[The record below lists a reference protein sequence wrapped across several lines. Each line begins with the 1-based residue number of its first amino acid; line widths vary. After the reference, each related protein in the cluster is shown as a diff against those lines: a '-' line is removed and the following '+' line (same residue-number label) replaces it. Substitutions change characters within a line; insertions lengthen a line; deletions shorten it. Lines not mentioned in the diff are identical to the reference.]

1 MSNKNR
7 SIRIALT
14 RIYGPGCMFLRSG
27 AENYI
32 EKLGNIK
39 TYKTYKQSL
48 HYKPKK
54 IEVLEEIE
62 TLHHLQHKSENGHTD
77 IYNGAIINMLA
88 HQYIHT
94 LPRNQEE
101 LINDYIREWKK
112 FFYNQVEIK
121 QEEIEPLFEVK
132 AAELV
137 IDNKGSMT
145 LKKLKDKEKR
155 QEKRELQK
163 IKKEWEDR

>member
-62 TLHHLQHKSENGHTD
+62 TLHHLQHKAEGGHTD

-112 FFYNQVEIK
+112 FFYKQVEIK
-121 QEEIEPLFEVK
+121 QEEIEPLFEIK

-137 IDNKGSMT
+137 IDNKGTMT

-163 IKKEWEDR
+163 IRKEWEDR